1 MIQVFKACPP
11 FCHAEPLEEMSNSLG
26 TLQLI
31 QNSPSGLLLGLFIQQ
46 TKVLKE
52 KKTQVLYVKQPYNLK
67 SSKAFSI

>member
-11 FCHAEPLEEMSNSLG
+11 FCHAGPLEEMSNSLG

-46 TKVLKE
+46 MKVLTDKKDSCHLCKTAIQSE
-52 KKTQVLYVKQPYNLK
+52 KQ
-67 SSKAFSI
+67 